1 MGDAETLARAFVA
14 QLGRAADDE
23 GRLGELLSQKL
34 ATAARA
40 WPTVA
45 LSPDLF
51 ARALAERIHSDEDPF
66 AALAQLR
73 EADVYLAAASAI
85 DAPGALQAFESAL
98 LARVPVYLS
107 RISANPTIIDEVKQ
121 ALRVKLFVAGAGR
134 TPRIRQYSGRGALDS
149 WICAAAI
156 RTARDLHR
164 ADQRRHSDGDDDL
177 DVLAASDD
185 PELEALR
192 TRYRA
197 EFRAALRES
206 IAALEPR
213 QRTLLRLHFFE
224 RLTTVELARLY
235 GVNQSTASRWLA
247 TAREAVLTG
256 VRDRLRN
263 KLGVSTGEFD
273 SLVALLHSRLDL
285 SFSLLL
291 RTPTC

>member
-14 QLGRAADDE
+14 QLGREVDDDT
-23 GRLGELLSQKL
+23 RLAELLAQKL
-34 ATAARA
+34 ATAARM
-40 WPTVA
+40 WPSVA
-45 LSPDLF
+45 LPPDLF
-51 ARALAERIHSDEDPF
+51 ARALAERITSDEEPF

-73 EADVYLAAASAI
+73 EGDVYLATASAI

-107 RISANPTIIDEVKQ
+107 RVSASPAIIDEVKQ
-121 ALRVKLFVAGAGR
+121 TLRVKLFVASDGR
-134 TPRIRQYSGRGALDS
+134 TPRIRQYAGRGALES
-149 WICAAAI
+149 WVCAAAI

-164 ADQRRHSDGDDDL
+164 ADQRRRDDGGDDL

-192 TRYRA
+192 TRYRG
-197 EFRAALRES
+197 EFRTALREA

-263 KLGVSTGEFD
+263 KLGVSTSEFD
-273 SLVALLHSRLDL
+273 SLVALLYSRLDI
-285 SFSLLL
+285 SFSKLL
-291 RTPTC
+291 RGSTA